1 MPRKSIIQYFS
12 SLLLILIY
20 VSSSCSGVKGWC
32 VESGKV
38 NILTQI
44 EVLNCHSGFVVRDGN
59 TPFDTRPSHATDK
72 QPCTTCYD
80 IKPDIL
86 ATKLL
91 DDSFGS
97 LVAPPASNTLFLAD
111 QYSGLK
117 TFAIALAGDNTATA
131 QAFFLQTQ
139 QEKASRTVVLLM

>member
-1 MPRKSIIQYFS
+1 MPRIPKIQYFS
-12 SLLLILIY
+12 SLLLVLIY
-20 VSSSCSGVKGWC
+20 VTSSFSGVEGWC

-38 NILTQI
+38 NVLTQI
-44 EVLNCHSGFVVRDGN
+44 DVLDCHSGSAASNDT
-59 TPFDTRPSHATDK
+59 TPFNTQPSHSTEK
-72 QPCTTCYD
+72 HPCTTCYD

-97 LVAPPASNTLFLAD
+97 LVAPPASNTIFLPE

-117 TFAIALAGDNTATA
+117 TFAIASPGDVTATA
-131 QAFFLQTQ
+131 YSSFLQTQ
-139 QEKASRTVVLLM
+139 QNKAIRTVVLLI

>member
-1 MPRKSIIQYFS
+1 MPRITKIQYFTS
-12 SLLLILIY
+12 ILLVLIY
-20 VSSSCSGVKGWC
+20 VTSSFSGVEGWC

-44 EVLNCHSGFVVRDGN
+44 EVLDCHSGSAESDDT
-59 TPFDTRPSHATDK
+59 TPFDTRPSHATQK
-72 QPCTTCYD
+72 HPCTTCYD

-97 LVAPPASNTLFLAD
+97 LAAPPASNPLFLVGPF
-111 QYSGLK
+111 SGLK
-117 TFAIALAGDNTATA
+117 TFAIASPGIVTATA
-131 QAFFLQTQ
+131 QSPFLQTLQ
-139 QEKASRTVVLLM
+139 NKAIRTVVLLI